1 MNRWLCF
8 QIGAREHYAVAR
20 GFHRRGLLGALVT
33 DAWVGPSSPL
43 KRLPGSAFRKL
54 GERYHPELA
63 NATVRHFTG
72 GLLSLE
78 GAARLRRDRDV
89 WAMIMRRNSWFQ
101 SRAIEVLRREA
112 GRAAAGEK
120 PVVFAYSYAAGD
132 LLRAA
137 RELGCRTVLCEIDPG
152 IVEENIVAE
161 EHARRPELKCHWER
175 SPESYWNLWREE
187 HHLADHIVANSDWS
201 REALAQ
207 GGVVAE
213 RISVVPLI
221 YENSRGAAEPRAY
234 PEKFSAERP
243 LRLLF
248 LGSIILRKGVGPLI
262 DAMRLAKDLPVEF
275 RMVGHM
281 GIDPP
286 ADLANVPYVRWIG
299 LVPRSETERYYRE
312 ADLFLFPT
320 LSDGFGLTQLEAR
333 SRALPQIVS
342 RRCGEVTTDGHDG
355 IVLAEPTAEAI
366 VAAIKRCLEN
376 PRELEQFSRNT
387 LAPDTRFLA
396 DTVVDRLEALVGETK
411 PMAPALTAPGGA

>member
-1 MNRWLCF
+1 MSRWLCF

-20 GFHRRGLLGALVT
+20 GFHRRGLLQSLVT
-33 DAWVGPSSPL
+33 DAWVGPTSPL

-63 NATVRHFTG
+63 DAAVRHFTG

-78 GAARLRRDRDV
+78 GAARLRRERDV
-89 WAMIMRRNSWFQ
+89 WAMVMRRNAWFQ
-101 SRAIEVLRREA
+101 ARAVEALRREV
-112 GRAAAGEK
+112 GRAPAGEK
-120 PVVFAYSYAAGD
+120 PIVFTYSYAAGD
-132 LLRAA
+132 ILRAA
-137 RELGCRTVLCEIDPG
+137 RELGCPSVLCEIDPG

-175 SPESYWNLWREE
+175 SPERYWQLWREE
-187 HHLADHIVANSDWS
+187 HKLADHIVANSDWS
-201 REALAQ
+201 REALAK
-207 GGVVAE
+207 GGVDAA

-221 YENSRGAAEPRAY
+221 YDNPRKQSEPRAY
-234 PEKFSAERP
+234 PDKFSADRP

-248 LGSIILRKGVGPLI
+248 LGSIILRKGVGPLM
-262 DAMRLAKDLPVEF
+262 DAMRLVKDLPVEF

-342 RRCGEVTTDGHDG
+342 RRCGEVTVDGHDG

-366 VAAIKRCLEN
+366 AAAIRRCLES
-376 PRELEQFSRNT
+376 PRELERFSRNT
-387 LAPDTRFLA
+387 LAPDTRFLP
-396 DTVVDRLEALVGETK
+396 DTVIDQLELLVRNTK
-411 PMAPALTAPGGA
+411 PTAPALAAPGGA